1 MTVSN
6 KEKIREIYQVL
17 PKLNCGLCEYGNCA
31 QFARAVAERRA
42 SPFGCRQ
49 NPSAGY
55 EISKI
60 IGAEAAAYAYGSQSA
75 VTLRIKP
82 SPPAKT
88 LKALREEIKGLSRS
102 VDDALARIENLKIRR
117 QK

>member
-1 MTVSN
+1 VAVSN

-17 PKLNCGLCEYGNCA
+17 PKLNCGLCEHGNCA

-60 IGAEAAAYAYGSQSA
+60 IGTETAAHNYEFQSA
-75 VTLRIKP
+75 ATPEVKRSL
-82 SPPAKT
+82 PAKT
-88 LKALREEIKGLSRS
+88 LKALREEVKGLSHS
-102 VDDALARIENLKIRR
+102 VDDALVRIENLKIRR

>member
-1 MTVSN
+1 VTVSN
-6 KEKIREIYQVL
+6 KEKIREIYQAL

-49 NPSAGY
+49 NPSLGY

-60 IGAEAAAYAYGSQSA
+60 IGAEAAAYAYGPQPSA
-75 VTLRIKP
+75 TPGVKL
-82 SPPAKT
+82 SLPAKT
-88 LKALREEIKGLSRS
+88 LKTLRKEVKGLSHS
-102 VDDALARIENLKIRR
+102 VDDVLARIENLKTKR